1 MAEFKTIITNLEAL
15 KMGVAKKKCKCHGE
29 FKLSESLIKTPK
41 GLFCSYP
48 LAIKWAN
55 EQTSKR
61 VQRQIKKDKQSY
73 NKETKRL
80 KESIKPKSKWL
91 SELQALVNKYV
102 RLRDI
107 TEGCISC
114 DKASNWSGQFH
125 CGHYFSRGH
134 SSSLRFNLWNMHKQ
148 CSVCNNHLSG
158 NIGEYTPRL
167 IEKIGVD
174 RFDYLKSNKSNV
186 ASYDIEWVK
195 RAIKICRVA
204 IKRIEKNATRT
215 RRLSG

>member
-1 MAEFKTIITNLEAL
+1 
-15 KMGVAKKKCKCHGE
+15 MGVAKKKCKCHGE
-29 FKLSESLIKTPK
+29 FQLSESLIKTPK
-41 GLFCSYP
+41 GLFCSYD
-48 LAIKWAN
+48 LAIKWAH

-61 VQRQIKKDKQSY
+61 ISREKVKDNKAF

-80 KESIKPKSKWL
+80 KASIKPKSKWL
-91 SELQALVNKYV
+91 AELQAVVNQYV

-107 TEGCISC
+107 NDGCISC
-114 DKASNWSGQFH
+114 DKPSNWHGQFH
-125 CGHYFSRGH
+125 CGHYYSRGH

-174 RFDYLKSNKSNV
+174 RFNYLEAHKSDVK
-186 ASYDIEWVK
+186 SYDIEWIK
-195 RAIKICRVA
+195 RAIKLTK
-204 IKRIEKNATRT
+204 KRIKG
-215 RRLSG
+215 SC